1 MIVDAPGDINLQTGN
16 CSQPAE
22 LDIFGI
28 AIYLTSNK
36 INKNTYSPDYRTEGG
51 KTKEAKRLL
60 GTFEVGMHGQSDT
73 SFKTIVPANSPVD
86 FHLLDDRGLKLADVR
101 TWHSLKPQETR
112 VDCGG
117 CHNHR
122 EGEAI
127 DWEDSDSSD
136 PLIPALDMI
145 AQTTYVEYD
154 AFCQPVLQTSTEPVT
169 DPPVW
174 QDLSQDFHAHCGD
187 CHTVGGGS
195 ETPEALNALAYDP
208 AKLNALAAGS
218 PLDEMFDRKY
228 IDRWSANG
236 SRLFWAAYGART
248 DGRDNDFYKYQPN
261 PPDYS
266 ECGNNGFSI
275 NLENCGYKFSAAHA
289 GLCDGTDPDGARWV
303 YRLAQ
308 WIDNH
313 TPVNTGTPYGY
324 HYDRYHPTVDGALVG
339 GADCLHPQSFD
350 IGYWDDSGGLDELAI
365 DVNGANWRLYNDPA
379 ALNNS
384 TLSIPIGRTSVANL
398 LPVRVKVRV
407 QDAAGNTQRYEK
419 TVAELVLECVAAG
432 GSLLGPTLVVTR
444 RPG

>member
-1 MIVDAPGDINLQTGN
+1 MAAGSPHAMFGTSALYNTDIKPVDCKDTNGYYDPYENGNTVDQIFKNIESLSRVIVDAPGDINLQTGN

-73 SFKTIVPANSPVD
+73 SFKAIVPANSPVD

-174 QDLSQDFHAHCGD
+174 QDLSQDFHAHCGG

-248 DGRDNDFYKYQPN
+248 DGRDNGFYKCQPN

-324 HYDRYHPTVDGALVG
+324 HYDRYHYDRYHPTVDGALVG

-350 IGYWDDSGGLDELAI
+350 IGYWDDSGASHT
-365 DVNGANWRLYNDPA
+365 NQ
-379 ALNNS
+379 
-384 TLSIPIGRTSVANL
+384 
-398 LPVRVKVRV
+398 RVSPW
-407 QDAAGNTQRYEK
+407 
-419 TVAELVLECVAAG
+419 L
-432 GSLLGPTLVVTR
+432 
-444 RPG
+444 